1 MHINENTRHEFDSV
15 LQQIDYD
22 NEDDIDGE
30 INDIA
35 NSTVKSGILR
45 FLKPKGGGGPSN
57 IKTEGDSSKI
67 EYKYLGMFIGHFLW
81 MLRESMGDN
90 ANMKAS
96 VRLDQEEVY
105 IFWFIWILSC
115 IITSVIFLNFIIA
128 EASASYSKVKETL
141 DEVIWKERASMIYE
155 SETMSLKFR
164 KTAE

>member
-1 MHINENTRHEFDSV
+1 
-15 LQQIDYD
+15 
-22 NEDDIDGE
+22 
-30 INDIA
+30 
-35 NSTVKSGILR
+35 
-45 FLKPKGGGGPSN
+45 
-57 IKTEGDSSKI
+57 
-67 EYKYLGMFIGHFLW
+67 MFIGHFLW

>member
-1 MHINENTRHEFDSV
+1 
-15 LQQIDYD
+15 
-22 NEDDIDGE
+22 
-30 INDIA
+30 
-35 NSTVKSGILR
+35 
-45 FLKPKGGGGPSN
+45 
-57 IKTEGDSSKI
+57 
-67 EYKYLGMFIGHFLW
+67 
-81 MLRESMGDN
+81 MGDN